1 MNLIVAQSG
10 GPTSVINSSL
20 AGVIDSG
27 IDNDFEKIFVSM
39 NGIEGIINENIRLV
53 DAEVFTKDNM
63 TKKLKA
69 RPASILGSCRFK
81 LDDNLDSPVYEKI
94 FAVLK
99 KYDIGL
105 FVYIGG
111 NDSMDTVK
119 KLNAYIDHKK
129 IEGINV
135 IGCPKTIDNDLEGMD
150 HSPGFGSAAKY
161 IASTL
166 RSLRCDVDI
175 YDLESVTFVEIMGRH
190 AGWLAASSLIA
201 NYDYPK
207 DLVNLLYIPEDEMSI
222 DELLDDIKKGLKTE
236 KNLLVAIAEGFRD
249 TGGILSEEVFTN
261 TKDGFNHPIVSGV
274 GQRLADLVRDRLDIK
289 SRAVELNIVQRSN
302 TLISEVDSKEA
313 YNLGYKA
320 VEIGTDRTNLVPV
333 LRRKEGKDYKV
344 YYTEVAPDEIANREM
359 KIPQEWLVDKK
370 TLQEKILSYALP
382 LIEGEVD
389 QTYENGM
396 PVFVKIEDFTRE
408 I

>member
-99 KYDIGL
+99 KNDIGL

-119 KLNAYIDHKK
+119 KLNAYIDYKK

-320 VEIGTDRTNLVPV
+320 VEIGTNRTNLVPV
-333 LRRKEGKDYKV
+333 LRRKEGKDYEV

-389 QTYENGM
+389 QTLSL
-396 PVFVKIEDFTRE
+396 IH

>member
-39 NGIEGIINENIRLV
+39 NGIEGIINEHIRLV
-53 DAEVFTKDNM
+53 DAEVFTRDNM
-63 TKKLKA
+63 AKKLKA

-81 LDDNLDSPVYEKI
+81 LDDDLDSPVYEKI

-99 KYDIGL
+99 KNDIGL

-119 KLNAYIDHKK
+119 KLNAYIDYKK

-201 NYDYPK
+201 NHNYPK

-222 DELLDDIKKGLKTE
+222 DELLDDIKKALKTE

-274 GQRLADLVRDRLDIK
+274 GQRLADLVRDRLNIK

-302 TLISEVDSKEA
+302 TLISEVDSREA
-313 YNLGYKA
+313 YNLGYRA
-320 VEIGTDRTNLVPV
+320 VEIGIDRTNLVPV
-333 LRRKEGKDYKV
+333 LRRKEGETYEV
-344 YYTEVAPDEIANREM
+344 YYTEVTPDEIANREM

-370 TLQEKILSYALP
+370 TLQEKIQAYALP

-389 QTYENGM
+389 QTYEKGM

>member
-119 KLNAYIDHKK
+119 KLNAYIDYKK

-249 TGGILSEEVFTN
+249 IGGILSEEVFTN

-333 LRRKEGKDYKV
+333 LRRKEGKVYEV

-370 TLQEKILSYALP
+370 TLQEKILAYALP

>member
-27 IDNDFEKIFVSM
+27 IDNNFEKIFVSM
-39 NGIEGIINENIRLV
+39 NGIEGIINEHIRLV

-81 LDDNLDSPVYEKI
+81 LDDDLDSPVYEKI

-99 KYDIGL
+99 KNDIGL

-119 KLNAYIDHKK
+119 KLNAYIDYKK

-274 GQRLADLVRDRLDIK
+274 GQRLADLVRDKLDIK

-320 VEIGTDRTNLVPV
+320 VEIGTNRTNLVPV
-333 LRRKEGKDYKV
+333 LRRKEGKDYEV

-370 TLQEKILSYALP
+370 TLEEKIQAYALP

-389 QTYENGM
+389 QTYEKGM

>member
-27 IDNDFEKIFVSM
+27 IDNEFEKIFVSM

-53 DAEVFTKDNM
+53 DAEIFARENIS
-63 TKKLKA
+63 KKLKA
-69 RPASILGSCRFK
+69 RPASILGSCRYK
-81 LDDNLDSPVYEKI
+81 LDYDLDNPVYKKI
-94 FAVLK
+94 FDVLK
-99 KYDIGL
+99 KNNIGL

-119 KLNAYIDHKK
+119 KLNSYITYKK

-135 IGCPKTIDNDLEGMD
+135 VGCPKTIDNDLEGMD

-161 IASTL
+161 IAKTM

-190 AGWLAASSLIA
+190 AGWLAASSLVS
-201 NYDYPK
+201 NYNYHK
-207 DLVNLLYIPEDEMSI
+207 DLVNLLYIPEDETTI
-222 DELLDDIKKGLKTE
+222 DELLGDIKEALRTE

-249 TGGILSEEVFTN
+249 TEGVLSEEVFAN

-274 GQRLADLVRDRLDIK
+274 GERLANLVRDRLSIK

-302 TLISEVDSKEA
+302 TTISATDSKEA
-313 YNLGYKA
+313 YQLGYRA
-320 VEIGTDRTNLVPV
+320 VELGLTKTNVIPV
-333 LRRKEGKDYKV
+333 LRRKEGDNYEV
-344 YYTEVAPDEIANREM
+344 YYTEVNPDEIANKEM
-359 KIPQEWLVDKK
+359 KIPKDWLCDKK
-370 TLQEKILSYALP
+370 TLEENIQAYVLP
-382 LIEGEVD
+382 LIAGEIEETNED
-389 QTYENGM
+389 GM
-396 PVFVKIEDFTRE
+396 PVFVRIEDFTKE

>member
-39 NGIEGIINENIRLV
+39 HGIEGIINENIRLV
-53 DAEVFTKDNM
+53 DAEVFTKENM

-81 LDDNLDSPVYEKI
+81 LDDDLDSPVYEKI

-99 KYDIGL
+99 KNDIGL

-119 KLNAYIDHKK
+119 KLNAYIDYKK

-175 YDLESVTFVEIMGRH
+175 YDLKSVTFVEIMGRH
-190 AGWLAASSLIA
+190 AGWLAASSLIT

-222 DELLDDIKKGLKTE
+222 DELLDDIREALKKE

-274 GQRLADLVRDRLDIK
+274 GQRLADLVRDRLNIK

-302 TLISEVDSKEA
+302 TLISEVDSREA
-313 YNLGYKA
+313 YNLGYRA

-333 LRRKEGKDYKV
+333 LRRKDGETYEV
-344 YYTEVAPDEIANREM
+344 YYTEVAPDKIANREM

-370 TLQEKILSYALP
+370 TLQEKILAYALP

>member
-39 NGIEGIINENIRLV
+39 HGIEGIINENIRLV
-53 DAEVFTKDNM
+53 DAEVFTKENM

-81 LDDNLDSPVYEKI
+81 LDDDLDSPVYEKI

-99 KYDIGL
+99 KNDIGL

-119 KLNAYIDHKK
+119 KLNAYIDYKK
-129 IEGINV
+129 IERINV

-222 DELLDDIKKGLKTE
+222 DELLDDIREALKKE

-274 GQRLADLVRDRLDIK
+274 GQRLADLVRDRLNIK

-302 TLISEVDSKEA
+302 TLISEVDSREA
-313 YNLGYKA
+313 YNLGYRA

-333 LRRKEGKDYKV
+333 LRRKDGETYEV
-344 YYTEVAPDEIANREM
+344 YYTEVAPDKIANREM

-370 TLQEKILSYALP
+370 TLQEKILAYALP

>member
-10 GPTSVINSSL
+10 GPTSVINASL

-27 IDNDFEKIFVSM
+27 IDNEFEKIFVSM

-53 DAEVFTKDNM
+53 DAEIFTKENM
-63 TKKLKA
+63 SKKLKA

-81 LDDNLDSPVYEKI
+81 LDSDLDSPVYEKI
-94 FAVLK
+94 FDVLK
-99 KYDIGL
+99 KNDIGL

-119 KLNAYIDHKK
+119 KLNAYIVYKK

-201 NYDYPK
+201 NYSYPK
-207 DLVNLLYIPEDEMSI
+207 ELVNLLYIPEDEMSI
-222 DELLDDIKKGLKTE
+222 DELLEDIKEALKKE
-236 KNLLVAIAEGFRD
+236 KNLLVAMAEGFRD
-249 TGGILSEEVFTN
+249 TDGVLSEEVFTN
-261 TKDGFNHPIVSGV
+261 TKDGFNHPVVSGV
-274 GQRLADLVRDRLDIK
+274 GQRLADLVRNRLNIK

-302 TLISEVDSKEA
+302 TLISATDSKEA
-313 YNLGYKA
+313 YNLGYRA
-320 VEIGTDRTNLVPV
+320 VEIGTTRTNLVPV
-333 LRRKEGKDYKV
+333 LRRIDSEDYEV
-344 YYTEVAPDEIANREM
+344 YYTEVSPDEIANREM

-370 TLQEKILSYALP
+370 TLQEKILAYALP
-382 LIEGEVD
+382 LIKGEVE
-389 QTYENGM
+389 QVYENGM

>member
-27 IDNDFEKIFVSM
+27 IDNEFEKIFVSM

-53 DAEVFTKDNM
+53 DAEIFARENIS
-63 TKKLKA
+63 KKLKA
-69 RPASILGSCRFK
+69 RPASILGSCRYK
-81 LDDNLDSPVYEKI
+81 LDYDLDNPVYKKI
-94 FAVLK
+94 FDVLK
-99 KYDIGL
+99 KNNIGL

-119 KLNAYIDHKK
+119 KLNSYITYKK

-135 IGCPKTIDNDLEGMD
+135 VGCPKTIDNDLEGMD

-161 IASTL
+161 IAKTM

-190 AGWLAASSLIA
+190 AGWLAASSLVS
-201 NYDYPK
+201 NYNYHK
-207 DLVNLLYIPEDEMSI
+207 DLVNLLYIPEDETTI
-222 DELLDDIKKGLKTE
+222 DELLGDIKEALRTE

-249 TGGILSEEVFTN
+249 TEEVLSEEVFAN

-274 GQRLADLVRDRLDIK
+274 GERLANLVRDRLSIK

-302 TLISEVDSKEA
+302 TTISATDSKEA
-313 YNLGYKA
+313 YQLGYRA
-320 VEIGTDRTNLVPV
+320 VELGLTKTNVIPV
-333 LRRKEGKDYKV
+333 LRRKEGDNYEV
-344 YYTEVAPDEIANREM
+344 YYTEVNPDEIANKEM
-359 KIPQEWLVDKK
+359 KIPKDWLCDKK
-370 TLQEKILSYALP
+370 TLEEKIQAYVLP
-382 LIEGEVD
+382 LIAGEIEETNED
-389 QTYENGM
+389 GM
-396 PVFVKIEDFTRE
+396 PVFVRIEDFTKE

>member
-119 KLNAYIDHKK
+119 KLNAHIDYKK

-190 AGWLAASSLIA
+190 AGWLAASSLVA

-222 DELLDDIKKGLKTE
+222 DELLDDIREALKKE

-261 TKDGFNHPIVSGV
+261 TKDGFNHAIVSGV

-320 VEIGTDRTNLVPV
+320 VEIGINRTNLVPV
-333 LRRKEGKDYKV
+333 LRRKCGETYEV

-359 KIPQEWLVDKK
+359 KIPQKWLVDKK
-370 TLQEKILSYALP
+370 TLQEKS
-382 LIEGEVD
+382 
-389 QTYENGM
+389 
-396 PVFVKIEDFTRE
+396 
-408 I
+408 

>member
-53 DAEVFTKDNM
+53 DAEVFTRDNI

-81 LDDNLDSPVYEKI
+81 LDDDLDSPVYEKI

-99 KYDIGL
+99 KNDIGL

-119 KLNAYIDHKK
+119 KLNAYIDYKK
-129 IEGINV
+129 IERINV

-175 YDLESVTFVEIMGRH
+175 YDLKSVTFVEIMGRH

-222 DELLDDIKKGLKTE
+222 DELLDDIRESLKKE

-274 GQRLADLVRDRLDIK
+274 GQRLADLVRDRLNIK

-302 TLISEVDSKEA
+302 TLISEVDSREA
-313 YNLGYKA
+313 YNLGYRA

-333 LRRKEGKDYKV
+333 LRRKDGETYEV

-370 TLQEKILSYALP
+370 TLQEKILAYALP

-396 PVFVKIEDFTRE
+396 PVFVKIEDFTKE

>member
-20 AGVIDSG
+20 SGVIDSG
-27 IDNDFEKIFVSM
+27 IDNEFEKIFVSM

-53 DAEVFTKDNM
+53 DAEIFARENIS
-63 TKKLKA
+63 KKLKA
-69 RPASILGSCRFK
+69 RPASILGSCRYK
-81 LDDNLDSPVYEKI
+81 LDYDLDNPVYEKI
-94 FAVLK
+94 FDVLK
-99 KYDIGL
+99 KNNIGV

-119 KLNAYIDHKK
+119 KLNSYITYKK

-135 IGCPKTIDNDLEGMD
+135 VGCPKTIDNDLEGMD

-161 IASTL
+161 IAKTM

-190 AGWLAASSLIA
+190 AGWLAASSLVS
-201 NYDYPK
+201 NYNYHK
-207 DLVNLLYIPEDEMSI
+207 DLVNLLYIPEDETTI
-222 DELLDDIKKGLKTE
+222 DELLGDIKEALRTE

-249 TGGILSEEVFTN
+249 TEGVLSEEVFAN

-274 GQRLADLVRDRLDIK
+274 GERLANLVRDRLSIK
-289 SRAVELNIVQRSN
+289 SRAVELSIVQRSN
-302 TLISEVDSKEA
+302 TTISATDSKEA
-313 YNLGYKA
+313 YQLGYRA
-320 VEIGTDRTNLVPV
+320 VELGLTKTNVIPV
-333 LRRKEGKDYKV
+333 LRRKEGDNYEV
-344 YYTEVAPDEIANREM
+344 YYTEVNPDEIANKEM
-359 KIPQEWLVDKK
+359 KIPKDWLCDKK
-370 TLQEKILSYALP
+370 TLEEKIQAYVLP
-382 LIEGEVD
+382 LIAGEIEETNED
-389 QTYENGM
+389 GM
-396 PVFVKIEDFTRE
+396 PVFVRIEDFTKE

>member
-129 IEGINV
+129 IEGINM

-190 AGWLAASSLIA
+190 AGWLAASSLVA

-222 DELLDDIKKGLKTE
+222 DELLDDIKKDLKTE

-333 LRRKEGKDYKV
+333 LRRKEGKDYEV

-370 TLQEKILSYALP
+370 TLEEKIQAYALP

-389 QTYENGM
+389 QTYEKGM

>member
-27 IDNDFEKIFVSM
+27 IDNEFEKIFVSM

-53 DAEVFTKDNM
+53 DAEIFARENVS
-63 TKKLKA
+63 KKLKA
-69 RPASILGSCRFK
+69 RPASILGSCRYK
-81 LDDNLDSPVYEKI
+81 LDYDLDNPVYEKI
-94 FAVLK
+94 FDVLK
-99 KYDIGL
+99 KNGIGL

-119 KLNAYIDHKK
+119 KLNSYITYKK

-135 IGCPKTIDNDLEGMD
+135 VGCPKTIDNDLEGMD

-161 IASTL
+161 IAKTM

-190 AGWLAASSLIA
+190 AGWLAASSLVS
-201 NYDYPK
+201 NYNYHK
-207 DLVNLLYIPEDEMSI
+207 DLVNLLYIPEDEMTI
-222 DELLDDIKKGLKTE
+222 DELLGDIKEALKTE
-236 KNLLVAIAEGFRD
+236 KNLIVAIAEGFRD
-249 TGGILSEEVFTN
+249 TEGVLSEEVFAN

-274 GQRLADLVRDRLDIK
+274 GERLANLVRDRLSIK

-302 TLISEVDSKEA
+302 TTISATDSKEA
-313 YNLGYKA
+313 YQLGYRA
-320 VEIGTDRTNLVPV
+320 VELGLTKTNVIPV
-333 LRRKEGKDYKV
+333 LRRKEGDNYEV
-344 YYTEVAPDEIANREM
+344 YYTEVNPDEIANKEM
-359 KIPQEWLVDKK
+359 KIPKDWLCDKK
-370 TLQEKILSYALP
+370 TLEEKIQTYVLP
-382 LIEGEVD
+382 LIAGEIEETNED
-389 QTYENGM
+389 GM
-396 PVFVKIEDFTRE
+396 PVFVRIEDFTKE

>member
-53 DAEVFTKDNM
+53 DAEVFTKENM

-81 LDDNLDSPVYEKI
+81 LDDDLDSPVYEKI

-99 KYDIGL
+99 KNDIGL

-119 KLNAYIDHKK
+119 KLNAYIDYKK
-129 IEGINV
+129 IERINV

-222 DELLDDIKKGLKTE
+222 DELLDDIRESLKKE

-274 GQRLADLVRDRLDIK
+274 GQRLADLVRDRLNIK

-302 TLISEVDSKEA
+302 TLISEVDSREA
-313 YNLGYKA
+313 YNLGYRA

-333 LRRKEGKDYKV
+333 LRRKDGETYEV
-344 YYTEVAPDEIANREM
+344 YYTEVAPDKIANREM

-370 TLQEKILSYALP
+370 TLQEKILAYALP

>member
-39 NGIEGIINENIRLV
+39 HGIEGIINENIRLV
-53 DAEVFTKDNM
+53 DAEVFTKENM

-81 LDDNLDSPVYEKI
+81 LDDDLDSPVYEKI

-99 KYDIGL
+99 KNDIGL

-119 KLNAYIDHKK
+119 KLNAYIDYKK
-129 IEGINV
+129 IERINV

-161 IASTL
+161 ITSTL

-222 DELLDDIKKGLKTE
+222 DELLDDIREALKKE

-274 GQRLADLVRDRLDIK
+274 GQRLADLVRDRLNIK

-302 TLISEVDSKEA
+302 TLISEVDSREA
-313 YNLGYKA
+313 YNLGYRA

-333 LRRKEGKDYKV
+333 LRRKDGETYEV
-344 YYTEVAPDEIANREM
+344 YYTEVAPDKIANREM
-359 KIPQEWLVDKK
+359 KIPQEWLVNKK
-370 TLQEKILSYALP
+370 NLQEKILAYALP

-389 QTYENGM
+389 QAYENGM

>member
-27 IDNDFEKIFVSM
+27 IDNEFEKIFVSM

-53 DAEVFTKDNM
+53 DAEIFARENIS
-63 TKKLKA
+63 KKLKA
-69 RPASILGSCRFK
+69 RPASILGSCRYK
-81 LDDNLDSPVYEKI
+81 LDYDLDNPVYEKI
-94 FAVLK
+94 FDVLK
-99 KYDIGL
+99 KNNIGV

-119 KLNAYIDHKK
+119 KLNSYITYKK

-135 IGCPKTIDNDLEGMD
+135 VGCPKTIDNDLEGMD

-161 IASTL
+161 IAKTM

-190 AGWLAASSLIA
+190 AGWLAASSLVS
-201 NYDYPK
+201 NYNYHK
-207 DLVNLLYIPEDEMSI
+207 DLVNLLYIPEDETTI
-222 DELLDDIKKGLKTE
+222 DELLGDIKEALKTE

-249 TGGILSEEVFTN
+249 TDGVLSEEVFAN

-274 GQRLADLVRDRLDIK
+274 GERLANLVRDRLSIK

-302 TLISEVDSKEA
+302 TTISATDSKEA
-313 YNLGYKA
+313 YQLGYRA
-320 VEIGTDRTNLVPV
+320 VELGLTKTNVIPV
-333 LRRKEGKDYKV
+333 LRRKEGDNYEV
-344 YYTEVAPDEIANREM
+344 YYTEVNPDEIANKEM
-359 KIPQEWLVDKK
+359 KIPKDWLCDKK
-370 TLQEKILSYALP
+370 TLEEKIQAYVLP
-382 LIEGEVD
+382 LIAGEIEETNED
-389 QTYENGM
+389 GM
-396 PVFVKIEDFTRE
+396 PVFVRIEDFTKE
-408 I
+408 N

>member
-201 NYDYPK
+201 NHNYPK

-222 DELLDDIKKGLKTE
+222 DELLDDIREALKKE

-249 TGGILSEEVFTN
+249 TGGVLSEEVFTN

-274 GQRLADLVRDRLDIK
+274 GQRLADLVRDRLNIK

-333 LRRKEGKDYKV
+333 LRRKEGEDYEV

-370 TLQEKILSYALP
+370 TLEEKIQAYALP

-389 QTYENGM
+389 QTYEKGM

>member
-119 KLNAYIDHKK
+119 KLNAYIDYKK

-333 LRRKEGKDYKV
+333 LRRKEGKDYEV

-370 TLQEKILSYALP
+370 TLEEKIQAYALP

-389 QTYENGM
+389 QTYEKGM

>member
-99 KYDIGL
+99 KNDIGL

-119 KLNAYIDHKK
+119 KLNAYIDYKK

-201 NYDYPK
+201 NHNYPK

-222 DELLDDIKKGLKTE
+222 DELLDDIKKALKTE

-249 TGGILSEEVFTN
+249 TDGILSEEVFTN

-274 GQRLADLVRDRLDIK
+274 GQRLADLVRDRLKIK

-302 TLISEVDSKEA
+302 TLISEVDSREA

-320 VEIGTDRTNLVPV
+320 VEIGIDRTNLVPV
-333 LRRKEGKDYKV
+333 LRRKEGETYEV

>member
-81 LDDNLDSPVYEKI
+81 LDYNLDSPVYEKI

-190 AGWLAASSLIA
+190 AGWLAASSLVA

-222 DELLDDIKKGLKTE
+222 DELLDDIKKDLKTE

-289 SRAVELNIVQRSN
+289 SRTVELNIVQRSN

-333 LRRKEGKDYKV
+333 LRRKEGEDYEV

-370 TLQEKILSYALP
+370 TLEEKIQAYALP

-389 QTYENGM
+389 QTYEKGM

>member
-27 IDNDFEKIFVSM
+27 IDNEFEKIFVSM

-53 DAEVFTKDNM
+53 DAEIFAKENIS
-63 TKKLKA
+63 KKLKA
-69 RPASILGSCRFK
+69 RPASILGSCRYK
-81 LDDNLDSPVYEKI
+81 LDYDLDNPVYKKI
-94 FAVLK
+94 FDVLK
-99 KYDIGL
+99 KNNIGL

-119 KLNAYIDHKK
+119 KLNSYITYKK

-135 IGCPKTIDNDLEGMD
+135 VGCPKTIDNDLEGMD

-161 IASTL
+161 IAKTM

-190 AGWLAASSLIA
+190 AGWLAASSLVS
-201 NYDYPK
+201 NYNYHK
-207 DLVNLLYIPEDEMSI
+207 DLVNLLYIPEDETTI
-222 DELLDDIKKGLKTE
+222 DELLGDIKEALRTE

-249 TGGILSEEVFTN
+249 TEGVLSEEVFAN

-274 GQRLADLVRDRLDIK
+274 GERLANLVRDRLSIK

-302 TLISEVDSKEA
+302 TTISATDSKEA
-313 YNLGYKA
+313 YQLGYRA
-320 VEIGTDRTNLVPV
+320 VELGLTKTNVIPV
-333 LRRKEGKDYKV
+333 LRRKEGDNYEV
-344 YYTEVAPDEIANREM
+344 YYTEVNPDEIANKEM
-359 KIPQEWLVDKK
+359 KIPKDWLCDKK
-370 TLQEKILSYALP
+370 TLEEKIQAYVLP
-382 LIEGEVD
+382 LIAGEIEETNED
-389 QTYENGM
+389 GM
-396 PVFVKIEDFTRE
+396 PVFVRIEDFTKE

>member
-27 IDNDFEKIFVSM
+27 IDNEFEKIFVSM

-53 DAEVFTKDNM
+53 DAEIFARENIS
-63 TKKLKA
+63 KKLKA
-69 RPASILGSCRFK
+69 RPASILGSCRYK
-81 LDDNLDSPVYEKI
+81 LDYDLDNPVYKKI
-94 FAVLK
+94 FDVLK
-99 KYDIGL
+99 KNNIGL

-119 KLNAYIDHKK
+119 KLNSYITYKK

-135 IGCPKTIDNDLEGMD
+135 VGCPKTIDNDLEGMD

-161 IASTL
+161 IAKTM

-190 AGWLAASSLIA
+190 AGWLAASSLVS
-201 NYDYPK
+201 NYNYHK
-207 DLVNLLYIPEDEMSI
+207 DLVNLLYIPEDETTI
-222 DELLDDIKKGLKTE
+222 DELLGDIKEALRTE

-249 TGGILSEEVFTN
+249 TEGVLSEEVFAN

-274 GQRLADLVRDRLDIK
+274 GERLANLVRDRLSIK

-302 TLISEVDSKEA
+302 TTISATDSKEA
-313 YNLGYKA
+313 YQLGYRA
-320 VEIGTDRTNLVPV
+320 VELGLIKTNVIPV
-333 LRRKEGKDYKV
+333 LRRKEGDNYEV
-344 YYTEVAPDEIANREM
+344 YYTEVNPDEIANKEM
-359 KIPQEWLVDKK
+359 KIPKDWLCDKK
-370 TLQEKILSYALP
+370 TLEEKIQAYVLP
-382 LIEGEVD
+382 LIAGEIEE
-389 QTYENGM
+389 ENEDGM
-396 PVFVKIEDFTRE
+396 PVFVRIEDFTRKL
-408 I
+408 

>member
-27 IDNDFEKIFVSM
+27 IDNEFEKIFVSM

-53 DAEVFTKDNM
+53 DAEIFARENI

-69 RPASILGSCRFK
+69 RPASILGSCRYK
-81 LDDNLDSPVYEKI
+81 LDCDLDNPVYEKI
-94 FAVLK
+94 FDVLK
-99 KYDIGL
+99 KNDIGL

-119 KLNAYIDHKK
+119 KLNSYIAYKNIR
-129 IEGINV
+129 GINV
-135 IGCPKTIDNDLEGMD
+135 VGCPKTIDNDLEGMD

-161 IASTL
+161 IARTM

-175 YDLESVTFVEIMGRH
+175 YDIESVTFVEIMGRH
-190 AGWLAASSLIA
+190 AGWLAASSLVS
-201 NYDYPK
+201 NYNYHK
-207 DLVNLLYIPEDEMSI
+207 DLVNLLYIPEDETTI
-222 DELLDDIKKGLKTE
+222 DELLGDIREALKTE

-249 TGGILSEEVFTN
+249 TDGVLSEEVFAN

-274 GQRLADLVRDRLDIK
+274 AERLANLVRDKLSIK

-302 TLISEVDSKEA
+302 TTISATDSKEA
-313 YNLGYKA
+313 YQLGYRA
-320 VEIGTDRTNLVPV
+320 VDLGSTKTNIVPV
-333 LRRKEGKDYKV
+333 LRRKEGKDYEV
-344 YYTEVAPDEIANREM
+344 YYTEVNPDEIANKEM
-359 KIPQEWLVDKK
+359 KIPKDWLCDKK
-370 TLQEKILSYALP
+370 TLEEKIKSYALP
-382 LIEGEVD
+382 LIAGEIEE
-389 QTYENGM
+389 ENEDGM
-396 PVFVKIEDFTRE
+396 PVFVRIEDFTRKL
-408 I
+408 

>member
-10 GPTSVINSSL
+10 GPTSVINASL

-27 IDNDFEKIFVSM
+27 IDNEFEKIFVSM

-53 DAEVFTKDNM
+53 DAEIFTKENM
-63 TKKLKA
+63 SKKLKA

-81 LDDNLDSPVYEKI
+81 LDSDLDSPVYEKI
-94 FAVLK
+94 FDVLEK
-99 KYDIGL
+99 NDIGL

-119 KLNAYIDHKK
+119 KLNAYIAYKK
-129 IEGINV
+129 IDGINV

-201 NYDYPK
+201 NYSYPK
-207 DLVNLLYIPEDEMSI
+207 ELVNLLYIPEDEMSI
-222 DELLDDIKKGLKTE
+222 DELLEDIKEALKKE
-236 KNLLVAIAEGFRD
+236 KNLLVAMAEGFRD
-249 TGGILSEEVFTN
+249 TDGVLSEEVFTN
-261 TKDGFNHPIVSGV
+261 TKDGFNHPVVSGV
-274 GQRLADLVRDRLDIK
+274 GQRLADLVRNRLNIK

-302 TLISEVDSKEA
+302 TLISATDSKEA
-313 YNLGYKA
+313 YNLGYRA
-320 VEIGTDRTNLVPV
+320 VEIGMTRTNLVPV
-333 LRRKEGKDYKV
+333 LRRIDSEDYEV
-344 YYTEVAPDEIANREM
+344 YYTEVSPDEIANREM

-370 TLQEKILSYALP
+370 TLQEKILAYALP
-382 LIEGEVD
+382 LIKGEVE
-389 QTYENGM
+389 QVYENGI

>member
-20 AGVIDSG
+20 AGVVDSG

-53 DAEVFTKDNM
+53 DTEIFTKENM

-81 LDDNLDSPVYEKI
+81 LDSDLDSPVYEKI
-94 FAVLK
+94 FDVLK
-99 KYDIGL
+99 KNDIGL

-119 KLNAYIDHKK
+119 KLNAYIDYKK

-135 IGCPKTIDNDLEGMD
+135 VGCPKTIDNDLEGMD

-190 AGWLAASSLIA
+190 VGWLAASSLIA
-201 NYDYPK
+201 NYNYPK

-222 DELLDDIKKGLKTE
+222 DELLDEIRKALKTE

-249 TGGILSEEVFTN
+249 VDGVLSEEVFAN

-274 GQRLADLVRDRLDIK
+274 GQRLADLVRDRLNIK

-302 TLISEVDSKEA
+302 TLISETDSKEA
-313 YNLGYKA
+313 YQLGYRA
-320 VEIGTDRTNLVPV
+320 VDLGTTRTNLVPV
-333 LRRKEGKDYKV
+333 LRRKEGEGYEV
-344 YYTEVAPDEIANREM
+344 YYTEVNPDEIANREM
-359 KIPQEWLVDKK
+359 KIPQDWLVDKK
-370 TLQEKILSYALP
+370 TLQEKIHAYALP
-382 LIEGEVD
+382 LIVGEVG
-389 QTYENGM
+389 QVYENGM

>member
-53 DAEVFTKDNM
+53 DAEVFTKDNI

-119 KLNAYIDHKK
+119 KLNAYIDYKK

-201 NYDYPK
+201 NHNYPK

-249 TGGILSEEVFTN
+249 IGGILSEEVFTN

-333 LRRKEGKDYKV
+333 LRRKEDKVYEV

>member
-99 KYDIGL
+99 KNDIGL

-119 KLNAYIDHKK
+119 KLNAYIDYKK

-161 IASTL
+161 IAATL

-201 NYDYPK
+201 NHNYPK

-222 DELLDDIKKGLKTE
+222 DELLDDIKKALKTE

-249 TGGILSEEVFTN
+249 TDGILSEEVFTN

-274 GQRLADLVRDRLDIK
+274 GQRLADLVRDRLKIK

-302 TLISEVDSKEA
+302 TLISEVDSREA

-320 VEIGTDRTNLVPV
+320 VEIGIDRTNLVPV
-333 LRRKEGKDYKV
+333 LRRKEGETYEV